1 MIVEK
6 APCRVSLFGGGCDSP
21 DYYTRFGATI
31 VSFAIN
37 RYMYLIWNP
46 RPTGGC
52 RLSYSE
58 VEEVSSLTT
67 CKHTLVR
74 AAAMR
79 YGFEEPCTLSII
91 SDVPRGTG
99 LGSSSVLAVCLCK
112 LTRAYSL
119 TSGAMRLEQETSPN
133 VGLQDTL
140 PAVYGSFRVYHL
152 HESEPWAPPVK
163 YQQQVP
169 QTAIDLINTHGMLLY
184 TGIMRDS
191 APILANWHDDNAL
204 HDIRR
209 LAETQASVVASWTPE
224 SLGVALNETWALKAG
239 VKGVASS
246 ELHMQHIKMME
257 AGALGGKLCGAGGGG
272 CWFVLVA
279 PSKRRDVREAVGLTE
294 IPFQIAEKGV
304 EEWTI

>member
-1 MIVEK
+1 VKVKIIR
-6 APCRVSLFGGGCDSP
+6 APLRVSLFGGGCDKP
-21 DYYTRFGATI
+21 DYYTKYGATI

-37 RYMYLIWNP
+37 RYMYVIWNP

-112 LTRAYSL
+112 LCDIL
-119 TSGAMRLEQETSPN
+119 TVAEPMTLEQTSSPD
-133 VGLQDTL
+133 VGLQDSL
-140 PAVYGSFRVYHL
+140 PAQFGGFKIYRLAKSYGFMTRT
-152 HESEPWAPPVK
+152 P
-163 YQQQVP
+163 VP
-169 QTAIDLINTHGMLLY
+169 QSAVDIINEYGMLLY
-184 TGIMRDS
+184 TGITRDS
-191 APILANWHDDNAL
+191 APILANWHDENTL

-209 LAETQASVVASWTPE
+209 LAERMANTVNRWTPE
-224 SLGVALNETWALKAG
+224 YLGEALNVSWALKAG
-239 VKGVASS
+239 IDGVASD
-246 ELHMQHIKMME
+246 ELRSQHAAMRG
-257 AGALGGKLCGAGGGG
+257 AGALGAKLLGAGGGG

-279 PSKRRDVREAVGLTE
+279 PSKRQAVRDAVGLIE
-294 IPFQIAEKGV
+294 IPFQVAERGV
-304 EEWTI
+304 EEWLL